1 MKRIVFFFLLAL
13 VTINIDAQSA
23 TQARQ
28 ILDKTT
34 AIVGRKGGAQAN
46 FTVSSAKIGSA
57 SGSIAIKGAKFHAR
71 TAKAIVWYNG
81 KTQWS
86 YLKSTNEV
94 NVSTPTEAQ
103 RMRMN
108 PYTFMSMY
116 KNGYT
121 LSSTKQGAN
130 YQVHMVAQNKQRSVQ
145 EVYLTINAKTYY
157 PSAIKMREGKTWTTI
172 TIRNF
177 QAKNLPNSTFVFN
190 AKDYPTAEVV
200 DLR

>member
-1 MKRIVFFFLLAL
+1 MKRIAMFMLVALL
-13 VTINIDAQSA
+13 TITTSAQTA
-23 TQARQ
+23 TQARK

-34 AIVGRKGGAQAN
+34 ALVGRKGGAKAH

-57 SGSIAIKGAKFHAR
+57 SGSIALKGNMFHAR
-71 TAKAIVWYNG
+71 TGKAIVWYNG

-116 KNGYT
+116 KKGYT
-121 LSSTKQGAN
+121 LSSTKKGN
-130 YQVHMVAQNKQRSVQ
+130 SYQVHMVAQNKHRSVQ
-145 EVYLTINAKTYY
+145 EVYLIINARSYY
-157 PSAIKMREGKTWTTI
+157 PSQIKMREGKTWTTI
-172 TIRNF
+172 TISNF
-177 QAKNLPNSTFVFN
+177 QAKNLPNSTFTFH
-190 AKDYPTAEVV
+190 AKDYPTAEVI